1 MRFFLSIFVSLL
13 VVVSACGKKESKG
26 VNSTSSE
33 QEIYSILEN
42 YYETMSDRNWK
53 LYADFFSN
61 KATLTTL
68 WEAPAD
74 SFPKVTTYTIDD
86 FLSQTKDGP
95 DSQPIFEE
103 RMLHAEI
110 SARQNLASAWVE
122 YEAKFGSEDSLIEW
136 KGYDLFS
143 MIKFENKWKIVSIV
157 YESEN

>member
-1 MRFFLSIFVSLL
+1 MRSFLSIFVSLL

-42 YYETMSDRNWK
+42 YYETMSDRDWK
-53 LYADFFSN
+53 LYADFFST

-103 RMLHAEI
+103 RMLHA
-110 SARQNLASAWVE
+110 
-122 YEAKFGSEDSLIEW
+122 
-136 KGYDLFS
+136 
-143 MIKFENKWKIVSIV
+143 
-157 YESEN
+157 